1 MFETISS
8 IAAKLASMKIETIL
22 SIVAIAISII
32 TEIKNRKFRQKVFDY
47 DVQKET
53 TRQLEKRTDDIYT
66 RLNSRSSLIPF
77 FITSLKGSKAVYIE
91 NRKSIEIT
99 LFITLENIGL
109 NSAVDIE
116 FEPYGDKKN
125 KIIKSENDY
134 LNIYF
139 FTEKLSSNHC
149 ISNDKIHFIL
159 TRKVSSEKL
168 NTANDFISFKIRF
181 KDLLGNT
188 YCQEHRCGYGF
199 LEDGFVYSKNNY
211 SSVPD
216 LIEENIKTE

>member
-1 MFETISS
+1 
-8 IAAKLASMKIETIL
+8 MKIEIIL
-22 SIVAIAISII
+22 SIIAIVVSVI
-32 TEIKNRKFRQKVFDY
+32 TSAFNIVFETKNRKFRQKVFDY

-77 FITSLKGSKAVYIE
+77 FITSLNGSKAVYIE

-109 NSAVDIE
+109 NSAVDIK

-125 KIIKSENDY
+125 KIIKSKNDY
-134 LNIYF
+134 LNNYF

-149 ISNDKIHFIL
+149 ISNDKIYFIL

-188 YCQEHRCGYGF
+188 YCQEHQCGYGLLKDKIAF
-199 LEDGFVYSKNNY
+199 SKSNY

-216 LIEENIKTE
+216 LIEENIKIE